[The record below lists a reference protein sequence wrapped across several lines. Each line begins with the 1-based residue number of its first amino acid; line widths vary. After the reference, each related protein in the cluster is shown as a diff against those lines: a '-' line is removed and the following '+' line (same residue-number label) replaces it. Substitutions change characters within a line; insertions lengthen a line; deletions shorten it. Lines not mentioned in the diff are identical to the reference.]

1 MTNMILI
8 NEAIKLVSDIYEGE
22 GIMENTESIRT
33 KVENWYNN
41 TDITSAEMLASAVML
56 GDYSKDIK
64 YDDIVRLCENYFYD
78 EEPVRKT
85 GYYAFDDYGISIGEI
100 EDSYRDYFWR

>member
-1 MTNMILI
+1 MINKTLI
-8 NEAIKLVSDIYEGE
+8 KRAVRLIIEIEEAE
-22 GIMENTESIRT
+22 GIIEQTSN
-33 KVENWYNN
+33 VEARVLDWYNN
-41 TDITSAEMLASAVML
+41 TEITSAEMLAAASML

-78 EEPVRKT
+78 EEPARKA
-85 GYYAFDDYGISIGEI
+85 GYYDTDFSIGEI

>member
-8 NEAIKLVSDIYEGE
+8 NEAVKLVNEIYEGE
-22 GIMENTESIRT
+22 GIMESTESIRA
-33 KVENWYNN
+33 KVENWYNH
-41 TDITSAEMLASAVML
+41 TDITSAEMLAAASML

-78 EEPVRKT
+78 EEPVRKA
-85 GYYAFDDYGISIGEI
+85 GYYDTDFSIGEI